1 MQVGA
6 QNILELPLLAKSAL
20 RLSYAPMAGKPRL
33 PAMSPTSMEPS
44 PSHTDI
50 SMDISMES
58 NRRGGGEEEENAL
71 IIASYHK
78 SAFL

>member
-58 NRRGGGEEEENAL
+58 NRRGGRRRKM
-71 IIASYHK
+71 H
-78 SAFL
+78 